1 MWQRGA
7 AQVSEGSGDG
17 EHLLITHKYDH
28 KHPDEREAEGDVTT
42 EENVKRQAGGNRD
55 CSEVL

>member
-17 EHLLITHKYDH
+17 ERLLITHKCYH
-28 KHPDEREAEGDVTT
+28 KRPDEREVEGDVTT
-42 EENVKRQAGGNRD
+42 EENVKRQDGGNRD